1 MITILLQKWQHI
13 AKFKKKNHMLMK
25 WIEIN
30 NFYFR
35 YMRYISDTSISS
47 FSGIKIQI
55 SIFAVYT

>member
-1 MITILLQKWQHI
+1 
-13 AKFKKKNHMLMK
+13 MK

-35 YMRYISDTSISS
+35 YMRYISDTSISF

-55 SIFAVYT
+55 SIFAVPVYTEASSCYINV